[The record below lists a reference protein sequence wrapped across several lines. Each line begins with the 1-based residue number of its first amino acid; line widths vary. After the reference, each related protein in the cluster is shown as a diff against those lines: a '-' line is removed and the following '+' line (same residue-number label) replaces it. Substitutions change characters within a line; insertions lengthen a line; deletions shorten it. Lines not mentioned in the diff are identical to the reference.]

1 MLSAEGKVVLI
12 TGGGRGIG
20 YGIAQAF
27 AEAGARIAITGR
39 TASTLIEAAENLEAD
54 YGNEVLWITADGGD
68 EAAVKGVVE
77 KVIDKYGK
85 LDCLVNNA
93 QASKSGVM
101 LADHTKDDF
110 DLAVST
116 GLYATFFYMR
126 EAFPQGPD
134 DKVHRMLFFY
144 GSDRVRNL
152 RASKAVLSM
161 DDGPG
166 QPVEISHHRSFA
178 SRIDIHIGHP
188 GVVQNLPGIT
198 GCIFQFAVTGHCG
211 NAQKLNI
218 VRSGSQQQGD
228 RVVMPRIAVHY
239 YFFHVI
245 PPVEYLSSR
254 CEDHICR
261 LKSNGRA

>member
-27 AEAGARIAITGR
+27 AEAGARLAITGR

-54 YGNEVLWITADGGD
+54 YGNEVMWVTADGGD

-77 KVIDKYGK
+77 KVIEKYGK

-110 DLAVST
+110 DLAIGT

-126 EAFPQGPD
+126 EAFPYL
-134 DKVHRMLFFY
+134 KE
-144 GSDRVRNL
+144 
-152 RASKAVLSM
+152 SKGCV
-161 DDGPG
+161 
-166 QPVEISHHRSFA
+166 INFA
-178 SRIDIHIGHP
+178 SGAGLSGKIGQSSYAAAKEGIRGLSRVAAAEWGEFGINVNVLCPLAMTPGLEKWKDDYPKLYKKTIDEIPLQRFADPEKDIGR
-188 GVVQNLPGIT
+188 VCVFLTTDDAAYIT
-198 GCIFQFAVTGHCG
+198 GETIS
-211 NAQKLNI
+211 L
-218 VRSGSQQQGD
+218 QGGVGL
-228 RVVMPRIAVHY
+228 RP
-239 YFFHVI
+239 
-245 PPVEYLSSR
+245 
-254 CEDHICR
+254 
-261 LKSNGRA
+261 

>member
-54 YGNEVLWITADGGD
+54 YGNEVLWITAHGGD

-126 EAFPQGPD
+126 EAFPYL
-134 DKVHRMLFFY
+134 KE
-144 GSDRVRNL
+144 
-152 RASKAVLSM
+152 SKGCV
-161 DDGPG
+161 
-166 QPVEISHHRSFA
+166 INFA
-178 SRIDIHIGHP
+178 SGAGLSGKIGQSSYAAAKEGIRGLSRVAAAEWGEFGINVNVLCPLAMTPGLEKWKDEYPKLYKKTIDEIPLQRFADPEKDIGR
-188 GVVQNLPGIT
+188 VCVFLTTDDAAYIT
-198 GCIFQFAVTGHCG
+198 GETIS
-211 NAQKLNI
+211 L
-218 VRSGSQQQGD
+218 QGGVGL
-228 RVVMPRIAVHY
+228 RP
-239 YFFHVI
+239 
-245 PPVEYLSSR
+245 
-254 CEDHICR
+254 
-261 LKSNGRA
+261 

>member
-77 KVIDKYGK
+77 KVINKYGK

-126 EAFPQGPD
+126 EAFPYL
-134 DKVHRMLFFY
+134 KE
-144 GSDRVRNL
+144 
-152 RASKAVLSM
+152 SKGCV
-161 DDGPG
+161 
-166 QPVEISHHRSFA
+166 INFA
-178 SRIDIHIGHP
+178 SGAGLSGKIGQSSYAAAKEGIRGLSRVAAAEWGEFGINVNVLCPLAMTPGLEKWKDEYPKLYKKTIDEIPLQRFADPEKDIGR
-188 GVVQNLPGIT
+188 VCVFLTTDDAAYIT
-198 GCIFQFAVTGHCG
+198 GETIS
-211 NAQKLNI
+211 L
-218 VRSGSQQQGD
+218 QGGVGL
-228 RVVMPRIAVHY
+228 RP
-239 YFFHVI
+239 
-245 PPVEYLSSR
+245 
-254 CEDHICR
+254 
-261 LKSNGRA
+261 

>member
-126 EAFPQGPD
+126 EAFPYL
-134 DKVHRMLFFY
+134 KE
-144 GSDRVRNL
+144 
-152 RASKAVLSM
+152 SKGCV
-161 DDGPG
+161 
-166 QPVEISHHRSFA
+166 INFA
-178 SRIDIHIGHP
+178 SGAGLSGKIGQSSYAAAKEGIRGLSRVAAAEWGEFGINVNVLCPLAMTPGLEKWKDEYPKLYKKTIDEIPLQRFADPEKDIGR
-188 GVVQNLPGIT
+188 VCVFLTTDDAAYIT
-198 GCIFQFAVTGHCG
+198 GETIS
-211 NAQKLNI
+211 L
-218 VRSGSQQQGD
+218 QGGVGL
-228 RVVMPRIAVHY
+228 RP
-239 YFFHVI
+239 
-245 PPVEYLSSR
+245 
-254 CEDHICR
+254 
-261 LKSNGRA
+261 